1 MAELV
6 QDDLVG
12 VQLGGSV
19 LIQHDVVV
27 FADQPQTACTS
38 RQERAVNRQECD
50 ATPAQLLDGVD
61 ERGTVEGARY
71 GQLSDELT
79 HISLG

>member
-27 FADQPQTACTS
+27 FADQPQTARTS
-38 RQERAVNRQECD
+38 RQ
-50 ATPAQLLDGVD
+50 
-61 ERGTVEGARY
+61 
-71 GQLSDELT
+71 
-79 HISLG
+79 